1 MLIAST
7 DVPPSGWNSFD
18 CYMGSI
24 NEEQALA
31 NLEVFLRKLKPA
43 GYEYFCLD
51 AAWYADGD
59 QELNE
64 DLRKVG
70 QNRRMRMD
78 EFGRY
83 VPSPV
88 NFPHGIRPIADRC
101 HENGIKFGV
110 HVMRGMPRMA
120 LERNTRIKGTDL
132 RARDIYDPDNFCSWC
147 KYWVAADASKPG
159 VFEYYKSVV
168 EYLTEELAVDFIKLD
183 DVVEHPD
190 HVALFAKAIDA
201 GPRPVLLS
209 LSPGAQDIW
218 RGSWKQ
224 YEPYGNMIRVT
235 ADAWDY
241 DSTNLLKLQRWY
253 EFEELSGPGLWADL
267 DMLPLGALQ
276 VTVPQNKPT
285 EHGSARQ
292 SRLTPNGRKT
302 MMTIFAL
309 SCSPLIFGGDLP
321 QTPDDD
327 IAWATHPGMLECN
340 RNGIV
345 GRRVSLM
352 RHIDIRKAPR
362 KDDPAHGWLGIFNI
376 NSDPRRVKLSPELL
390 GFDRTPPLYNVWDDH
405 DVYVNSDGILEL
417 YLPPYGCEF
426 LKY

>member
-7 DVPPSGWNSFD
+7 EVPPSGWNSFD

-70 QNRRMRMD
+70 QNRKMHMD
-78 EFGRY
+78 GFGRY

-101 HENGIKFGV
+101 HENGIRFGV

-120 LERNTRIKGTDL
+120 LERNTCIKGTEL

-147 KYWVAADASKPG
+147 KYWVATDASKPG
-159 VFEYYKSVV
+159 AFEYYKSVV

-190 HVALFAKAIDA
+190 HVALFAKAVDA
-201 GPRPVLLS
+201 VPRPVLLS

-253 EFEELSGPGLWADL
+253 EFEELSGSRLWADL

-276 VTVPQNKPT
+276 VTVPRDKPT

-292 SRLTPNGRKT
+292 SRLTPNGKKT

-321 QTPDDD
+321 RTPDDD

-352 RHIDIRKAPR
+352 RHIDVRKAPR
-362 KDDPAHGWLGIFNI
+362 KDDPTHGWLGIFNI
-376 NSDPRRVKLSPELL
+376 NGDRRRVRLSPEQL
-390 GFDRTPPLYNVWDDH
+390 GFERIPSLYNVWDDH
-405 DVYVNSDGILEL
+405 TVYVDSDGILEL

>member
-70 QNRRMRMD
+70 QNRRMHMD

-147 KYWVAADASKPG
+147 KY
-159 VFEYYKSVV
+159 
-168 EYLTEELAVDFIKLD
+168 
-183 DVVEHPD
+183 
-190 HVALFAKAIDA
+190 
-201 GPRPVLLS
+201 
-209 LSPGAQDIW
+209 
-218 RGSWKQ
+218 
-224 YEPYGNMIRVT
+224 
-235 ADAWDY
+235 
-241 DSTNLLKLQRWY
+241 
-253 EFEELSGPGLWADL
+253 
-267 DMLPLGALQ
+267 
-276 VTVPQNKPT
+276 
-285 EHGSARQ
+285 
-292 SRLTPNGRKT
+292 
-302 MMTIFAL
+302 
-309 SCSPLIFGGDLP
+309 
-321 QTPDDD
+321 
-327 IAWATHPGMLECN
+327 
-340 RNGIV
+340 
-345 GRRVSLM
+345 
-352 RHIDIRKAPR
+352 
-362 KDDPAHGWLGIFNI
+362 
-376 NSDPRRVKLSPELL
+376 
-390 GFDRTPPLYNVWDDH
+390 
-405 DVYVNSDGILEL
+405 
-417 YLPPYGCEF
+417 
-426 LKY
+426 

>member
-70 QNRRMRMD
+70 QNRRMHMD

-147 KYWVAADASKPG
+147 KYWVAVDASKPG

-190 HVALFAKAIDA
+190 HVALFAQAIDA
-201 GPRPVLLS
+201 VPRPVLLS